1 MRDFWEN
8 FNKKIKL
15 LWIESSKTQ
24 KILFFSLLSFV
35 VIVLSVISIL
45 SFSTKYVPLYT
56 NLPLQEVN
64 QIKEELDARNIP
76 YELKDGGKTITVPEE
91 KSEQLLVE
99 LAGQGIPNSGNID
112 YSFFSKN
119 VSRGIRDNEYNM
131 IKLAI
136 MVIEL
141 EKLIKSVDGSQ
152 DEKVTI
158 TLPKESVFINNST
171 EEASAAITLHTKYGH
186 EFKETQIDPLYLLVS
201 KAVPNLPEENIEIR
215 NQYLEYFDKNS
226 STVIHDEVSQQQTI
240 KKGIEDDIQK
250 RLQQMLGVMVGMD
263 NVVVSVTADVDFTN
277 ENRIEELVEPVDVD
291 NMEGIPLSIETIQ
304 ETYTGA
310 QPEGGIAGT
319 GEEDVA
325 NYPGEIEG
333 NDGDYELA
341 KETINFELN
350 RIHRDIIE
358 SPYKVRDLGIQV
370 VVNNNLSNVNEEVQ
384 LLSQQEQNNVEQGIS
399 SILNS
404 MITTS
409 IDKDFGE
416 VDPEERI
423 SIVFQPFNH
432 QPGIEPQTG
441 PGIPI
446 WMYIV
451 GGILLIAVI
460 LLIILLIRQRRGEEE
475 SEVESEPIMSS
486 EVEDLELPTQPDS
499 ETDIQKKQI
508 EKMAKEKPEEFA
520 KLLRSWIT
528 ED

>member
-1 MRDFWEN
+1 MKEFWEN

-15 LWIESSKTQ
+15 LWIESSKKQ
-24 KILFFSLLSFV
+24 KILFFSLLTFV
-35 VIVLSVISIL
+35 ILIISVISML

-64 QIKEELDARNIP
+64 QIKEELDSRNIP

-99 LAGQGIPNSGNID
+99 LAGQGIPNSGNIS
-112 YSFFSKN
+112 YSFFSEN
-119 VSRGIRDNEYNM
+119 ASWGITDNEFNM
-131 IKLAI
+131 MKLAA
-136 MVIEL
+136 MQTEL
-141 EKLIKSVDGSQ
+141 ANLIKSIDGIE
-152 DEKVTI
+152 DANVMI
-158 TLPKESVFINNST
+158 TLPKESVFVNEAA
-171 EEASAAITLHTKYGH
+171 EEASASIILHTKYGY
-186 EFKETQIDPLYLLVS
+186 EFKENQIDSLYHLVS
-201 KAVPNLPEENIEIR
+201 KAVPNLPEENVVIR
-215 NQYLEYFDKNS
+215 NQYLEYFEKNS
-226 STVIHDEVSQQQTI
+226 STAFQDEISQQQSI
-240 KKGIEDDIQK
+240 KKGIEEDIQK

-263 NVVVSVTADVDFTN
+263 NVVVSVTADVDFTS

-304 ETYTGA
+304 ETFTGT
-310 QPEGGIAGT
+310 QGEGGLAGT
-319 GEEDVA
+319 GDEEPV
-325 NYPGEIEG
+325 NYPGELEG
-333 NDGDYELA
+333 NDGDYELV
-341 KETINFELN
+341 KEMVNFELN
-350 RIHRDIIE
+350 RIHKDITE

-370 VVNNNLSNVNEEVQ
+370 VVNNNLSPTNEEVQ
-384 LLSQQEQNNVEQGIS
+384 LLSQQEQNNVEQGVT

-409 IDKDFGE
+409 IDKEFGE

-432 QPGIEPQTG
+432 QPGIEPQGG

-446 WMYIV
+446 WAYIV
-451 GGILLIAVI
+451 GAILLIVVI
-460 LLIILLIRQRRGEEE
+460 FLIILLIRQRRGEEE
-475 SEVESEPIMSS
+475 PDVEREPMMTTEI
-486 EVEDLELPTQPDS
+486 EDFELPTQPDS

-508 EKMAKEKPEEFA
+508 ENMAKEKPEEFA

>member
-76 YELKDGGKTITVPEE
+76 YELKDGGKTITVPED

-112 YSFFSKN
+112 YSFFSEN
-119 VSRGIRDNEYNM
+119 ASWGITDNEFNM
-131 IKLAI
+131 MKLAA
-136 MVIEL
+136 METEL
-141 EKLIKSVDGSQ
+141 AKLITSIDGIE
-152 DEKVTI
+152 DANVMI
-158 TLPKESVFINNST
+158 TLPEESVFINDST
-171 EEASAAITLHTKYGH
+171 EEASAAIILHTKYGH
-186 EFKETQIDPLYLLVS
+186 EFKENQIDSLYLLVS

-226 STVIHDEVSQQQTI
+226 STVFHDEVSQQQTI

-319 GEEDVA
+319 GEVDVA

-333 NDGDYELA
+333 NDVDYELA

-350 RIHRDIIE
+350 LIHRDIIE
-358 SPYKVRDLGIQV
+358 STYKVRDLGIQV

-409 IDKDFGE
+409 INKDFGE

-475 SEVESEPIMSS
+475 SEVEGEPITSS